1 MHILGWS
8 LTGSKIELAT
18 WMHERGL
25 DYCLVATRQTLSGK
39 EYLEVTV
46 VTYADIKQVEEKVRW
61 AYIPTADINA
71 ATQCA
76 VLENQLN
83 TQLYALFIN
92 R

>member
-1 MHILGWS
+1 MCREDILNTIS
-8 LTGSKIELAT
+8 NKILNKFTIA
-18 WMHERGL
+18 
-25 DYCLVATRQTLSGK
+25 GK